1 MREHHG
7 IPHDETVRM
16 IRPPS
21 EIRRKAIDNLI
32 VEAAN
37 SESRNDIPGTS
48 AASAIEQEKIINDAV
63 EAPSVPAKQLAI
75 EPNQDEED
83 EPAEPACPLCQNT
96 FDDPEALAKHLKMTH
111 SCSELTVQE
120 AIAPYKKIAIKVKN

>member
-1 MREHHG
+1 
-7 IPHDETVRM
+7 M

-48 AASAIEQEKIINDAV
+48 AASAMEQEKFLNDAS
-63 EAPSVPAKQLAI
+63 EAPHVAKKQVTI
-75 EPNQDEED
+75 EANQDEED
-83 EPAEPACPLCQNT
+83 DEPPEPACPLCQNT
-96 FDDPEALAKHLKMTH
+96 FDDTESLAKHLKVTH

-120 AIAPYKKIAIKVKN
+120 AIASSSRVGGQRGSGG

>member
-48 AASAIEQEKIINDAV
+48 AASAIEQEKISNDAV

-83 EPAEPACPLCQNT
+83 EPDDSSTKHNRQQLVPQNSTKSACLC
-96 FDDPEALAKHLKMTH
+96 H
-111 SCSELTVQE
+111 
-120 AIAPYKKIAIKVKN
+120 